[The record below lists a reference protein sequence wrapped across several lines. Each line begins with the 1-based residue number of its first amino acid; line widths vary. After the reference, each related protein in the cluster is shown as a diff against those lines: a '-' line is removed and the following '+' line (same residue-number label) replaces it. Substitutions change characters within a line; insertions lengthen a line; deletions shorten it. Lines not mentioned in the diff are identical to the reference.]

1 MKPYLI
7 CSLLLLCS
15 ITYAKEDFSN
25 IPANLLYQ
33 VPDSNLYTGKTAK
46 ISGSRPESDSKFDKL
61 FGMKMG
67 RIFIT
72 YVNGKATLSDN
83 PDWAKSYT
91 IVEGDNEIRFKA
103 EFQGG
108 IFKNSLRFKAQ
119 AGQQYQ
125 INSAMDPEAKW
136 LNYFFWVE
144 NVQSKEIVSDKI
156 RIQPIAPRANTVFVP
171 AIQTK

>member
-1 MKPYLI
+1 MKTYLL
-7 CSLLLLCS
+7 CGLLLLS
-15 ITYAKEDFSN
+15 STTFAKEDFSN

-33 VPDSNLYTGKTAK
+33 VPDSNLYAGKTAK
-46 ISGSRPESDSKFDKL
+46 ISGSRPESESKFDKL

-72 YVNGKATLSDN
+72 YINGKATLSDN

-91 IVEGDNEIRFKA
+91 IVEGGNEIRFKA

-108 IFKNSLRFKAQ
+108 IFKNKLNFTAQ

-125 INSAMDPEAKW
+125 INSEMDPQAKW

-144 NVQSKEIVSDKI
+144 NVQTQQIVSEKI
-156 RIQPIAPRANTVFVP
+156 RIQPIAARSNTIFVP